1 MSLREGGATTE
12 YGPVL
17 PWIPWQAARMKK
29 TKTTRTAGLTGP
41 EEMFAALIAEGIV
54 SRTAAYR
61 QAFPHAARWKDSAVS
76 PRASRLASSGKIQAR
91 VSEILRAAAAAN
103 EVTQA
108 DALRGYLNI
117 LRADPRKL
125 IGYHRDNC
133 RYCHGI
139 GHRYQFTAAEME
151 AARAQ
156 HAADRR
162 DDQSLG
168 EFDTKGGDGFDCT
181 ARPNPDCPECRGEG
195 VGRVVIG
202 DTREFGEPERAL
214 YAGVKIGKG
223 TIEVLM
229 HDKMAALN
237 QLARHVG
244 FFELDN
250 EVKVSGEIVPAELE
264 AIYSRRMASA
274 AQRSAEARDRP
285 ARMFGEGCE
294 GPDGGP
300 GGAA

>member
-1 MSLREGGATTE
+1 MQRAGTT
-12 YGPVL
+12 
-17 PWIPWQAARMKK
+17 IPGMKNAK
-29 TKTTRTAGLTGP
+29 TTTKTPMKRTMRDKKGLTGAQEAYASLLAQGVTQAEAYRKAFP
-41 EEMFAALIAEGIV
+41 RSRKWKDAAV
-54 SRTAAYR
+54 WTAASKL
-61 QAFPHAARWKDSAVS
+61 ALSPEVS
-76 PRASRLASSGKIQAR
+76 IR
-91 VSEILRAAAAAN
+91 VSELLQLAAAAN

-125 IGYHRDNC
+125 VGYHRDNC
-133 RYCHGI
+133 RHCHGI
-139 GHRYQFTAAEME
+139 GHRYQFTASEMADAE
-151 AARAQ
+151 AN
-156 HAADRR
+156 HALALR
-162 DDQSLG
+162 DNPGLG
-168 EFDTKGGDGFDCT
+168 EFDTKGGIGFDRT

-195 VGRVVIG
+195 VGRVVLG

-264 AIYSRRMASA
+264 AIYSQRMASA
-274 AQRSAEARDRP
+274 AQKSAEARERP
-285 ARMFGEGCE
+285 ARMFGDEG
-294 GPDGGP
+294 G
-300 GGAA
+300 

>member
-1 MSLREGGATTE
+1 MQRAGTT
-12 YGPVL
+12 
-17 PWIPWQAARMKK
+17 IPGMKNA
-29 TKTTRTAGLTGP
+29 KTTTPPKRTMRDRKGLTGAQ
-41 EEMFAALIAEGIV
+41 EAYASLLAQGVTQAE
-54 SRTAAYR
+54 AYR
-61 QAFPHAARWKDSAVS
+61 KAFPRSQKWKDTAVWSAASKLALSPEVS
-76 PRASRLASSGKIQAR
+76 VR
-91 VSEILRAAAAAN
+91 VSEILRTAAAAN

-139 GHRYQFTAAEME
+139 GHRYQFTASEME
-151 AARAQ
+151 DAERN
-156 HAADRR
+156 HAAALSDNPR
-162 DDQSLG
+162 LG
-168 EFDTKGGDGFDCT
+168 EFDTKGGIGFDRT

-195 VGRVVIG
+195 VGRVVLG

-264 AIYSRRMASA
+264 AIYSQRMASA
-274 AQRSAEARDRP
+274 AQKSAEAKARP
-285 ARMFGEGCE
+285 ARMFGEDASPG
-294 GPDGGP
+294 DVLAGGEFD
-300 GGAA
+300 

>member
-1 MSLREGGATTE
+1 MQRAGTI
-12 YGPVL
+12 
-17 PWIPWQAARMKK
+17 IPGMKNA
-29 TKTTRTAGLTGP
+29 KTTTPPKRTMRDRKGLTGAQ
-41 EEMFAALIAEGIV
+41 EAYASLLAQGV
-54 SRTAAYR
+54 TQADAYR
-61 QAFPHAARWKDSAVS
+61 KAFPRSQKWKDTAVWSAASKLALSPEVS
-76 PRASRLASSGKIQAR
+76 VR
-91 VSEILRAAAAAN
+91 VSEILRTAAAAN

-139 GHRYQFTAAEME
+139 GHRYQFTSSEMADAE
-151 AARAQ
+151 RK
-156 HAADRR
+156 HAADQR
-162 DDQSLG
+162 DDPGLG
-168 EFDTKGGDGFDCT
+168 EFDTKGGIGFDCA

-195 VGRVVIG
+195 VGRVVLG

-264 AIYSRRMASA
+264 AIYSQRMASA
-274 AQRSAEARDRP
+274 AQKSAEAKARP